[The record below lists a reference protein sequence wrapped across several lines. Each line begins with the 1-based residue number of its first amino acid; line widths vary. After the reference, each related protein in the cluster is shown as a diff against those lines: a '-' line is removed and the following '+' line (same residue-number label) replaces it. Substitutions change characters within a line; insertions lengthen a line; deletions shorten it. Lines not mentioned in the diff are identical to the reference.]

1 MSGDD
6 VTEDAVLGGRLRLKQ
21 PRRGHRFGHD
31 AILLAAATAAQPGE
45 HAVELGAG
53 VGAAGLALACR
64 VAGLRVTLIDIDP
77 ALVAL
82 ANANARSNGLGERVN
97 AVTLDATAP
106 PRAFAEAGMRPG
118 CAAHL
123 LMNPPFNDPA
133 SLQTSPDPARA
144 RAHAGSSSLL
154 AAWTGTASHLLAER
168 GTLTVMWRA
177 DGLAESLKALEAFG
191 AVAILP
197 IHPRADAPAIRLL
210 LRAVKGS
217 RTPLKLLPGLVLNDA
232 GGAPTEAAEAILRD
246 SKPLLL
252 A

>member
-1 MSGDD
+1 MSGD

-31 AILLAAATAAQPGE
+31 AILLAAATPALPGE

-53 VGAAGLALACR
+53 VGAAGIALACR
-64 VAGLRVTLIDIDP
+64 VAGLRVTLVDIEP
-77 ALVAL
+77 ALAAL

-97 AVTLDATAP
+97 AVVLDAAAP
-106 PRAFAEAGMRPG
+106 PRAFAEQGMRPG
-118 CAAHL
+118 CAAHV

-144 RAHAGSSSLL
+144 RAHAGSGSLL
-154 AAWTGTASHLLAER
+154 AAWTATAGHLLAER

-177 DGLAESLKALEAFG
+177 DGLAESLRALEAFG
-191 AVAILP
+191 AVTILP

-217 RTPLKLLPGLVLNDA
+217 RTRLKLLPGLVLNDSH
-232 GGAPTEAAEAILRD
+232 GAPTEAAEAILRD
-246 SKPLLL
+246 GKPLLL